1 MPDIF
6 IPVDTNRYTDYHR
19 NLMAKGVLNR
29 FCVLYV
35 DQHREELK
43 RQYKHFEQYKEDFHV
58 TDEML
63 GNLKVMGEKEKV
75 EFDEKQFDQSKRLIQ
90 LQIKALIARDIWEDQ
105 CYYEIMNEENDAL
118 KKALEILSTEDMYEN
133 ALKRK

>member
-1 MPDIF
+1 
-6 IPVDTNRYTDYHR
+6 
-19 NLMAKGVLNR
+19 MAKGVMNR

-43 RQYKHFEQYKEDFHV
+43 RQYKRFEQYKEDFHV